1 MGDSCQDVGDCSE
14 ECLDVAAAA
23 LESCCDSLGDSG
35 ILPFHAIAQCKSS
48 SQSEP
53 VLENVLECSLPSS
66 SSSNPFGSSS
76 SLVGVPAVAVAFLV
90 IGGLFRRVANGRKP
104 PQQERSAL
112 G

>member
-14 ECLDVAAAA
+14 DCLDVVAAA
-23 LESCCDSLGDSG
+23 LDSCCDSLGESG

-53 VLENVLECSLPSS
+53 VLEHVLECSFPSS

-90 IGGLFRRVANGRKP
+90 IGTLIRRVANGRKP
-104 PQQERSAL
+104 QPERLAL